1 MPASPSASPFA
12 SLSDDAALARPLC
25 VDLDGTLVVTD
36 TLWEGFV
43 GLLRER
49 PWLILLAP
57 LWLLSGRAG
66 FKRAVASRISL
77 DPASLPY
84 REELVEALRAAKQ
97 RGRKL
102 ALATAADREVAEG
115 IAGHL
120 ELFDDVFASDGKE
133 NLKAHHK
140 RERLTAAYG
149 ARGFDYVGDSGAD
162 LSVFAEAER
171 GFLVGASA
179 PVAALARRAGN
190 VDVVSRR
197 PSVLRAIVKQ
207 MRPHQWSKNALVVLP
222 VLLSPGIP
230 PIELLLRGL
239 GAALA
244 FSLCASAGYVF
255 NDLLDLGADRAH
267 PTKRRRPLASGALP
281 VLFGPPLFVGLLAA
295 GFALSV
301 ALFPPAFT
309 VMLAIYFVATVTY
322 SLYFKRLL
330 LLDVI
335 MLAGL
340 YTHRILAG
348 GVATTVPIS
357 AWLLGF
363 SMFFFLSLAFVKRFT
378 ELLLLEG
385 DGKIRS
391 RAYYRADLQ
400 MVASM
405 GGASGYLAALVFS
418 LYVEYGAPTKA
429 YREVALL
436 WLVVPV
442 LLYWVSRVWILAGRG
457 QMQDDPVKFAL
468 RDRISLVC
476 GAIVLA
482 LALAARFA
490 PPWVHTSLWG

>member
-1 MPASPSASPFA
+1 MQVSAPSPFA
-12 SLSDDAALARPLC
+12 PLSDDAALSRPLC

-49 PWLILLAP
+49 PWLLLIAP
-57 LWLLSGRAG
+57 FWLLSGRAA
-66 FKRAVASRISL
+66 FKRAVASRIAL
-77 DPASLPY
+77 DPAALPY
-84 REELVEALRAAKQ
+84 REELVSALRVAKI

-102 ALATAADREVAEG
+102 ALATAADRDVAERV
-115 IAGHL
+115 AGHL
-120 ELFDDVFASDGKE
+120 ALFDDIFASDGKE

-140 RERLTAAYG
+140 RERLIEAYG

-162 LSVFAEAER
+162 LSVFAQAER

-197 PSVLRAIVKQ
+197 PSILRAIIKQ

-222 VLLSPGIP
+222 VLLSPGLP
-230 PIELLLRGL
+230 PPELVRNGLL
-239 GAALA
+239 AMLA

-255 NDLLDLGADRAH
+255 NDLLDLGADRVH
-267 PTKRRRPLASGALP
+267 PTKKSRPLASGALP
-281 VLFGPPLFVGLLAA
+281 VLLGPPLFLGLLVLSF
-295 GFALSV
+295 GMSV
-301 ALFPPAFT
+301 AMFPLAFT
-309 VMLAIYFVATVTY
+309 FMLALYFVSTVTY

-330 LLDVI
+330 LLDVLV
-335 MLAGL
+335 LAAL
-340 YTHRILAG
+340 YTHRILSG
-348 GVATTVPIS
+348 GVATGISIS

-363 SMFFFLSLAFVKRFT
+363 SMFFFLSLAFVKRYT

-385 DGKIRS
+385 EAKIHS
-391 RAYYRADLQ
+391 RAYYRTDLQ

-418 LYVEYGAPTKA
+418 LYVENGVPSKT
-429 YREVALL
+429 YREPALL
-436 WLVVPV
+436 WLIVPV

-457 QMQDDPVKFAL
+457 QMQDDPVKFAI
-468 RDRISLVC
+468 RDRISLIC
-476 GAIVLA
+476 GVIVLA
-482 LALAARFA
+482 IALTARFF
-490 PPWVHTSLWG
+490 PPWVQQALWG